1 MDNIR
6 TAIEGLK
13 KMNDEHGAF
22 WVGLVKKEENVLEV
36 HKNLELV
43 GVFEDEPEI
52 EYKGIGKDWDDIEIL
67 FQTFLD
73 DKISLVKARLK
84 KGVWREL
91 CSSLTKE
98 SMMDSKDQFLIT
110 IKDEYLRLTKGQ
122 VSEDQVDRVSN
133 AITDYYYEQ
142 YQRFRLQYPKSV
154 KRYSTFQLKDLGHPT
169 TFEIIIKTLKE
180 NIGVGYEEFT
190 LPFLKMT
197 LEQLRQFEKNREE
210 FYKIF

>member
-1 MDNIR
+1 
-6 TAIEGLK
+6 
-13 KMNDEHGAF
+13 
-22 WVGLVKKEENVLEV
+22 
-36 HKNLELV
+36 
-43 GVFEDEPEI
+43 
-52 EYKGIGKDWDDIEIL
+52 
-67 FQTFLD
+67 
-73 DKISLVKARLK
+73 
-84 KGVWREL
+84 
-91 CSSLTKE
+91 
-98 SMMDSKDQFLIT
+98 MDSKDQFLIT

-154 KRYSTFQLKDLGHPT
+154 KRYSTFQLKDLDHPT

-197 LEQLRQFEKNREE
+197 LEELRRFEKNREE
-210 FYKIF
+210 FYKMF